1 MAASGELG
9 RWGERLAADYL
20 RRGGY
25 EILAANFRCRY
36 GELDLIAARGGFLA
50 FVEVKLRKSDA
61 YGSAA
66 AFVDARKQQRLRQT
80 AETWLLEHP
89 DGRQPRFDVIEIYAP
104 AGLQT
109 RRPALHHLEDA
120 F

>member
-36 GELDLIAARGGFLA
+36 GELDLIAARGGVLA

-89 DGRQPRFDVIEIYAP
+89 DERQPRFDVIEIYAP

-109 RRPALHHLEDA
+109 RRPALHHLENA